1 MPNDPSILQRNLASL
16 ARTEPALAE
25 ELAGITPAALT
36 WTEAKT
42 GDLTATVN
50 HDGRP
55 LALASKYDPQQEAA
69 RLVDHIDHAT
79 TPCVVVLGLGL
90 GYHIDQIA
98 RAMSEQAVLIV
109 FEPDL
114 ALLRA
119 VLEHI
124 DHSAWLGRSRLVLA
138 GPDCT
143 RAKLI
148 GRLSEYSGLIT
159 QGMTLLEHPPT
170 RKRCSDSFK
179 PFAKL
184 ATEALAFCRTN
195 VATALVNS
203 ARTCRNL
210 ACNLDYYVAGA
221 TTNQLHQAAANF
233 PAVCVSAGPSLVKN
247 VDLLQNPDI
256 RKNVV
261 VIAVQTA
268 LKPLLDR
275 GIRPDF
281 VTALDYSS
289 ICKRFYEDLPPLQ
302 DVTLVVEP
310 KAHPTILESFPGPIR
325 ITQSQFNDQ
334 FLGEFARPITP
345 LPSGATVAHLSFY
358 LAQHLGCDPIIFI
371 GQDLG
376 FSDGLYYAPGT
387 AVHQVWSSELNPFN
401 TIEMMEW
408 RRIVRMRGHLQ
419 RAEDI
424 HGKPIFTDE
433 QMLTYLKQF
442 ERDFTEAK
450 QTIIDAT
457 EGGMPKEGAVT
468 LPLAE
473 ALEQHATRPVPDLP
487 IPHVEPNRDR
497 LEMLVKLL
505 ARRIEEIQDLRQA
518 TQRTI
523 TILKQMLKH
532 QKNKAKMDKL
542 FTQLQK
548 QQRHVEGE
556 LRDVFN
562 TVNMLNTIGAF
573 RRNRAD
579 HAISQIR
586 DDEVGRQLQQLDRDL
601 ENLDWL
607 IQASDEALSIFRE
620 AETRAAASLDRVTAM
635 QSREKRSRSST
646 IPSISIAP
654 AGAVATR

>member
-1 MPNDPSILQRNLASL
+1 MSSEISTLQRNLSRL
-16 ARTEPALAE
+16 ARSEAALAQRLADTEPA
-25 ELAGITPAALT
+25 PLT
-36 WTEAKT
+36 WAEAKSEAP
-42 GDLTATVN
+42 TASIE
-50 HDGRP
+50 HEGRS

-69 RLVDHIDHAT
+69 RLVEHIDHSKTA
-79 TPCVVVLGLGL
+79 CVVVLGLGL
-90 GYHIDQIA
+90 GYHVAQIA
-98 RAMSEQAVLIV
+98 KAMSEQAMLIV
-109 FEPDL
+109 YEPDL
-114 ALLRA
+114 ALMRA
-119 VLEHI
+119 VLERV
-124 DHSAWLGRSRLVLA
+124 DHTDWLGRGRLIVA
-138 GPDCT
+138 EPTYT
-143 RAKLI
+143 RAQLI
-148 GRLSEYSGLIT
+148 GRLSEFSGLIT
-159 QGMTLLEHPPT
+159 QGMTLVEHPPT
-170 RKRCSDSFK
+170 RRLHGEDFK
-179 PFAKL
+179 HFAKL
-184 ATEALAFCRTN
+184 ATEALSFCRTN

-221 TTNQLHQAAANF
+221 TTNELHKAAKGY

-247 VDLLQNPDI
+247 VDLLQDPDI
-256 RKNVV
+256 RQKVV

-289 ICKRFYEDLPPLQ
+289 ICKRFYEDLPPLE

-325 ITQSQFNDQ
+325 ITQSHFNDQ

-358 LAQHLGCDPIIFI
+358 LAQHLGCDPIMFI

-419 RAEDI
+419 RAKDI
-424 HGKPIFTDE
+424 AGKPIFTDE
-433 QMLTYLKQF
+433 QMVTYLKQF
-442 ERDFTEAK
+442 ERDFAEAE

-457 EGGMPKEGAVT
+457 EGGMPKEGAAPM
-468 LPLAE
+468 PLGE
-473 ALEQHATRPVPDLP
+473 ALKQYATRPVPALP
-487 IPHVEPNRDR
+487 KANVEPNAER
-497 LEMLVKLL
+497 LEELVELL
-505 ARRIEEIQDLRQA
+505 GARIEEIQDLRHT
-518 TQRTI
+518 TQRTVP
-523 TILKQMLKH
+523 ILKQMQKH

-542 FTQLQK
+542 FNQLQK
-548 QQRHVEGE
+548 QQRHVECD
-556 LRDVFN
+556 LRHVFA
-562 TVNMLNTIGAF
+562 TVNMLNTIGVF

-586 DDEVGRQLQQLDRDL
+586 GDDYDRQHQQLDRDL

-607 IQASDEALSIFRE
+607 IQACDEALSIFRE
-620 AETRAAASLDRVTAM
+620 ARQRASASLRRVRQAVG
-635 QSREKRSRSST
+635 S
-646 IPSISIAP
+646 A
-654 AGAVATR
+654 AGASGDGSAAGRSEMVGLAVD